1 MTSSG
6 NPTPVPG
13 VAPGGVWA
21 ILPDRFPAITALLAR
36 GETAARPQAPKAR
49 QAASVAVIPIHGV
62 LTHRP
67 SLMSMMLGGSTTVE
81 IASAVRQAAASARAT
96 SIVLDIDSPG
106 GSVEGIQELA
116 EVIARAARQ
125 KPVIAVA
132 NSTAAS
138 AAYWLA
144 SQATEIVV
152 TPSGMVGSIGVIA
165 MHTDRSRAED
175 AAGRTHT
182 IVQSSRFKSE
192 GNPYR
197 PLDTEAHAEVQR
209 MVDSYH
215 EDFVQAVAAGRGV
228 PASTVRSR
236 FGQGRMMRA
245 RDALQAGMVDRVA
258 SLDDV
263 LRGQLDG
270 SGMTS
275 QRHRGYLDAR
285 RAAVVEQAKA
295 DLARLCAADD

>member
-1 MTSSG
+1 
-6 NPTPVPG
+6 
-13 VAPGGVWA
+13 
-21 ILPDRFPAITALLAR
+21 
-36 GETAARPQAPKAR
+36 
-49 QAASVAVIPIHGV
+49 
-62 LTHRP
+62 
-67 SLMSMMLGGSTTVE
+67 MMLGGSTTVE

-144 SQATEIVV
+144 SQASEIVV
-152 TPSGMVGSIGVIA
+152 TPSGMVGSIGVLA
-165 MHTDRSRAED
+165 VHVDRSRQHE
-175 AAGRTHT
+175 AAGLRTT
-182 IVQSSRFKSE
+182 IVQAGKFKSE

>member
-49 QAASVAVIPIHGV
+49 QAASVAVIPVFGV

-67 SLMSMMLGGSTTVE
+67 SLLSMMLGGSTTVE
-81 IASAVRQAAASARAT
+81 IASAVRQAAASARAS

-106 GSVEGIQELA
+106 GSVDGVQELA
-116 EVIARAARQ
+116 EVIARAARH

-144 SQATEIVV
+144 SQASEIVV